1 MQLNCTVIY
10 TNQMLSFVYIYIYTH
25 IYITTIKEFKNYVLI
40 VENYLGKK
48 KKKGEKESNKPKAWH
63 KLP

>member
-1 MQLNCTVIY
+1 
-10 TNQMLSFVYIYIYTH
+10 MLSFVYIYTH

-48 KKKGEKESNKPKAWH
+48 KKGEKESNKPKAWH